1 MEVTGIGVVIFLVFL
16 LAPGVSSVL
25 KSIAFR
31 IRAAG
36 QAELV
41 RAERETD
48 CAPTSRRGGKSGR
61 RG

>member
-1 MEVTGIGVVIFLVFL
+1 MEMTGIGVAVYLVL
-16 LAPGVSSVL
+16 LFAPGLSSVL

-41 RAERETD
+41 RAEGE
-48 CAPTSRRGGKSGR
+48 ARGGRRVGKRGR

>member
-1 MEVTGIGVVIFLVFL
+1 VEVTGIGVVIFLVFL

-48 CAPTSRRGGKSGR
+48 SAPTSRRGGKRGR